1 MCPSQRAAVYFHS
14 VKTITVLSSTQK
26 IVVKKEKLKKSW
38 SPKLCLAY
46 FAYRKEE
53 KPMIRADKAL

>member
-1 MCPSQRAAVYFHS
+1 MYFHS